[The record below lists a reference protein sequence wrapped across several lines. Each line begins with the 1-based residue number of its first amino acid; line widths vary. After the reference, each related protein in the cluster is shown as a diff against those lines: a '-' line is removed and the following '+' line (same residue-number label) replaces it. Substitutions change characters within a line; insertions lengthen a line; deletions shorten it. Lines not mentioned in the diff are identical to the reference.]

1 MAARRTNKS
10 ATPASN
16 VGGGGSKRAA
26 PRRPTGRARAQ
37 STVPPT
43 SVIGIPIADASW
55 FRPVRAAGR
64 LEPGTLAGKPL
75 SVPDAAA
82 TRLLRGIVHAVAD
95 IPSDT
100 STVVVWQ
107 RDGSELWVDV
117 GTVTLSSLD
126 GMVRVAVTVG
136 CDQLGKPVVLTVPLK
151 VGTPQAPAGLVMSSV
166 DRLTGPD
173 VVTALWSDAVIAFGW
188 ECLLELSRQLCAG
201 LGRDSAG
208 LPLIPGAVAATK
220 GVLVVQAMSRN
231 DLSQL
236 GSVAR

>member
-1 MAARRTNKS
+1 MAAGSPDES
-10 ATPASN
+10 ATPASEA
-16 VGGGGSKRAA
+16 GGGRSKRAA
-26 PRRPTGRARAQ
+26 AGRPAGRARAQ
-37 STVPPT
+37 PTGPPASIIGVPL
-43 SVIGIPIADASW
+43 ADASW
-55 FRPVRAAGR
+55 FRPVRGAGR

-95 IPSDT
+95 IPPDT
-100 STVVVWQ
+100 STIVVWQ

-126 GMVRVAVTVG
+126 GMVRVAVKVS

-151 VGTPQAPAGLVMSSV
+151 VGTPQAPVGLVMSSV

-188 ECLLELSRQLCAG
+188 ECLLELSRQLCAQ
-201 LGRDSAG
+201 LGRDRAG
-208 LPLIPGAVAATK
+208 LPLIPGAVAAAK
-220 GVLVVQAMSRN
+220 GVLVLQAMSRN

-236 GSVAR
+236 GKVAR